1 MNMRRAP
8 AWPLL
13 ALLVLAAVFVWLT
26 RPQPLRPS
34 DLPVHKPD
42 PANGELVFHAG
53 GCASCHGE
61 RLEGGLE
68 LETPYGTFRMPNI
81 SPEAA
86 TGIGGW
92 STLEFVNA
100 VVRGVAPDGRHY
112 YPAFPYPSYA
122 RMALRDAI
130 DLKAYIDTLE
140 PVVAS
145 NGRHDLAFPWN
156 IRRGVG
162 LWKRRYVSRSA
173 AWTLRG
179 GWAAAPARKA
189 RAGCPTSR
197 RARPNWAP
205 GQSETLSTTCS
216 PALRRTSTR
225 WAAAW

>member
-86 TGIGGW
+86 TGIGGSS
-92 STLEFVNA
+92 ST
-100 VVRGVAPDGRHY
+100 
-112 YPAFPYPSYA
+112 
-122 RMALRDAI
+122 
-130 DLKAYIDTLE
+130 
-140 PVVAS
+140 
-145 NGRHDLAFPWN
+145 
-156 IRRGVG
+156 
-162 LWKRRYVSRSA
+162 RSCA
-173 AWTLRG
+173 AW
-179 GWAAAPARKA
+179 
-189 RAGCPTSR
+189 
-197 RARPNWAP
+197 
-205 GQSETLSTTCS
+205 
-216 PALRRTSTR
+216 RRTAATTTRHSPIPPMPGWRCATPST
-225 WAAAW
+225 